1 MIIQLSPVLVIDD
14 DPILLDTLASVLRL
28 RLPDVHIETADSA
41 LAALERI
48 RSTDYTAIICDAH
61 QPRIEGIGFVRAV
74 RKLHPEWPVLLL
86 LEKHDGDLIR
96 QAMNAGAYDVL
107 VNPVEEGTLLFAMQ
121 RALEASQLRSQVK
134 REEER
139 LLTAVRSMMRDLEVL
154 YGAYGL
160 QSHFDAFMAYVEAE
174 RQEAR
179 DSVDLAPHL
188 GRKGRNHSH
197 AADILGPE
205 E

>member
-1 MIIQLSPVLVIDD
+1 MTMQLSPVLLIDD

-86 LEKHDGDLIR
+86 LEKHDGDLIGE
-96 QAMNAGAYDVL
+96 AMNAGAYDVL

-134 REEER
+134 QEQER

-154 YGAYGL
+154 DGAYGL
-160 QSHFDAFMAYVEAE
+160 QSHFDAFMA
-174 RQEAR
+174 
-179 DSVDLAPHL
+179 
-188 GRKGRNHSH
+188 
-197 AADILGPE
+197 
-205 E
+205 

>member
-1 MIIQLSPVLVIDD
+1 MHLSRVLVIDD

-28 RLPDVHIETADSA
+28 RLPEVQIETAASA

-48 RSTDYTAIICDAH
+48 RSIEYQAIICDAH
-61 QPRIEGIGFVRAV
+61 QPHIEGIGFVRAV
-74 RKLHPEWPVLLL
+74 RRIHPDRPVLLRM
-86 LEKHDGDLIR
+86 EKHDEDLMR

-121 RALEASQLRSQVK
+121 RALEASRLRRQVK

-139 LLTAVRSMMRDLEVL
+139 LFAAVRSMMGHLEVL

-160 QSHFDAFMAYVEAE
+160 QSHFEAFMACAEAE
-174 RQEAR
+174 RQQATTSSHQPR
-179 DSVDLAPHL
+179 LHL
-188 GRKGRNHSH
+188 DRPPRT
-197 AADILGPE
+197 A
-205 E
+205 